1 MDEGASYENNRITRI
16 STKKTKKVIINT
28 NSSNLHTQCMVCTLD
43 YMWHEYS
50 SREEGCGGMVVS
62 TLF

>member
-16 STKKTKKVIINT
+16 STSKTKKVINLQIVQ
-28 NSSNLHTQCMVCTLD
+28 SSTLNVYTLD

-50 SREEGCGGMVVS
+50 SREEGCRGVVVS
-62 TLF
+62 TVF

>member
-1 MDEGASYENNRITRI
+1 MDEGASYENNRIARI
-16 STKKTKKVIINT
+16 STKITKKVIIIQTVQISTLN
-28 NSSNLHTQCMVCTLD
+28 VCTLD

-50 SREEGCGGMVVS
+50 SREEGCGGVVVS

>member
-16 STKKTKKVIINT
+16 STKKVIIIQT
-28 NSSNLHTQCMVCTLD
+28 VQISTLNLCTLD

-50 SREEGCGGMVVS
+50 SREKGCGGMVVS
-62 TLF
+62 TVL

>member
-16 STKKTKKVIINT
+16 SPKKTKKVIIIQTVQISTLN
-28 NSSNLHTQCMVCTLD
+28 VCTLD

-50 SREEGCGGMVVS
+50 SREEGCGGVVVS
-62 TLF
+62 TVF